1 MRKQLI
7 RERKKLMKTINSNPK
22 NYICCI
28 CNCEFT
34 GYGNNPQP
42 ISQNP
47 KDRCCDNCNQT
58 VVIPERIK
66 RLLAG
71 LSARG

>member
-7 RERKKLMKTINSNPK
+7 RERKKLMETINTNLK

-28 CNCEFT
+28 CHCEFSD
-34 GYGNNPQP
+34 YGNNPQP

-58 VVIPERIK
+58 VVIPERIN
-66 RLLAG
+66 RIFAG